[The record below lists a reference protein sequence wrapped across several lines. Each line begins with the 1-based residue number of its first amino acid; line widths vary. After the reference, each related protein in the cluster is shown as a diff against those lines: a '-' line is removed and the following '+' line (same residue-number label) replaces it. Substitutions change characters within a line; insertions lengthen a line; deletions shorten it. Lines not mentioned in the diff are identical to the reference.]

1 MNVPGGT
8 RATEGLEGRRA
19 YLTVNK
25 NLVELAALLVI
36 LVTGSGRFAGL
47 DRFLHVPFAKR
58 ARLATA
64 CGGLDDVN
72 QLINSR
78 HPTMTLMSRSGSRG
92 CRSRK

>member
-47 DRFLHVPFAKR
+47 DRIVHLAIRRRP
-58 ARLATA
+58 RLAA
-64 CGGLDDVN
+64 A
-72 QLINSR
+72 
-78 HPTMTLMSRSGSRG
+78 
-92 CRSRK
+92 

>member
-1 MNVPGGT
+1 MGGQAPKQPSRLSRREQRVSSFSRDLT
-8 RATEGLEGRRA
+8 TVRERSRRNTATEGLEGRRA

-47 DRFLHVPFAKR
+47 DRFLHVLFAKR

-64 CGGLDDVN
+64 
-72 QLINSR
+72 
-78 HPTMTLMSRSGSRG
+78 
-92 CRSRK
+92 